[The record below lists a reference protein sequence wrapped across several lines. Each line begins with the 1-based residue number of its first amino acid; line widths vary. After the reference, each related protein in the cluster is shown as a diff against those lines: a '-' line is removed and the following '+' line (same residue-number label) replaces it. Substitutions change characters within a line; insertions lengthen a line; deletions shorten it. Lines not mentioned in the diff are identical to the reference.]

1 MLRTHP
7 ECPCTSV
14 RRVRMSVCNEYV
26 PAVSCRVVYTYLRL
40 HYNVFAVRATR
51 TFYYFVLFSRLLL
64 FFLLLYS
71 SIKKMAVIGHSQW
84 LYNNH

>member
-7 ECPCTSV
+7 ECPYSV

-26 PAVSCRVVYTYLRL
+26 PAVSCRVVYTYLCL

-64 FFLLLYS
+64 LFSSSLFLD
-71 SIKKMAVIGHSQW
+71 
-84 LYNNH
+84 